1 MINAAFSRGLP
12 PPQQQQMLSLRATNQ
27 PSLLNANPMLQRALL
42 MQQMQGTV
50 VMGDAY
56 LLELFNHPSWT
67 ETIVWLFL
75 AEPLQSLYLVVLFV
89 VFFFFFSSSNLSI
102 VHITEV
108 LQLLK
113 ILCAQLFTTR
123 NSTRRCQVRYEIHA
137 FPLRLGGANIF
148 SSICLD
154 KILRFLLFVHLSW
167 LEG

>member
-1 MINAAFSRGLP
+1 MTNAFFSRGLP

-56 LLELFNHPSWT
+56 LSELFNHPSWT

-75 AEPLQSLYLVVLFV
+75 AEPLESLHLAVLFV
-89 VFFFFFSSSNLSI
+89 GFFVFSSSSLSI

-108 LQLLK
+108 L
-113 ILCAQLFTTR
+113 
-123 NSTRRCQVRYEIHA
+123 
-137 FPLRLGGANIF
+137 
-148 SSICLD
+148 
-154 KILRFLLFVHLSW
+154 W
-167 LEG
+167 

>member
-1 MINAAFSRGLP
+1 MPGIEGYSFYWVLMINAFFSRGLP

-75 AEPLQSLYLVVLFV
+75 AETLQSLYLAVPFV
-89 VFFFFFSSSNLSI
+89 VFFFS
-102 VHITEV
+102 
-108 LQLLK
+108 LQ
-113 ILCAQLFTTR
+113 
-123 NSTRRCQVRYEIHA
+123 
-137 FPLRLGGANIF
+137 
-148 SSICLD
+148 IC
-154 KILRFLLFVHLSW
+154 S
-167 LEG
+167 

>member
-89 VFFFFFSSSNLSI
+89 VFFFFSSNLSI

-113 ILCAQLFTTR
+113 IPCAQLFTTR
-123 NSTRRCQVRYEIHA
+123 NSTRRYQVRYEIYA

-148 SSICLD
+148 LIN
-154 KILRFLLFVHLSW
+154 IFR
-167 LEG
+167 